1 MLSSRGGPG
10 RTIGEARQQRHVTAA
25 GTTVYEEKTADGGP
39 IVRRRDARGTD
50 AIVKVVAA
58 VKNAVNYP
66 SAVSCLK

>member
-1 MLSSRGGPG
+1 M
-10 RTIGEARQQRHVTAA
+10 
-25 GTTVYEEKTADGGP
+25 YEEKTADGGP

-50 AIVKVVAA
+50 AIVKVKVVVA

>member
-1 MLSSRGGPG
+1 M
-10 RTIGEARQQRHVTAA
+10 
-25 GTTVYEEKTADGGP
+25 YEEKTADGGP